1 MIYSETMHYNNF
13 SDYMFRVP
21 SVTISFA
28 FIKKCVLM
36 KIYLMMNE
44 GSRQMQVVISI
55 LIYERY
61 RIISYLVALSKIEK
75 KSQYDNL

>member
-1 MIYSETMHYNNF
+1 
-13 SDYMFRVP
+13 MFRVP

-36 KIYLMMNE
+36 KIYVMMNE
-44 GSRQMQVVISI
+44 ESRQMQVVISI

-61 RIISYLVALSKIEK
+61 RIISHLVALSKIEK
-75 KSQYDNL
+75 KKVSMTTFNLIQKHRVH